1 MNIKDASSLWNISTR
16 RISELCKVG
25 RITGA
30 YKQGKKWFI
39 PDNAEKP
46 IDNRRTTSELILTSP
61 TTNYKPLPIG
71 VSDYCDACS
80 NYYYVDKTLLIK
92 DLLDERAKVSLFTR
106 PRRFGKTLNMY
117 MLRVFLKDQ
126 KKIHPFISK
135 IKKSGNMV
143 RDTLNIKGNFQSYI
157 LLSKMSNVLI
167 GKRL

>member
-16 RISELCKVG
+16 RISELCKGG

-106 PRRFGKTLNMY
+106 PRRFGKTLNMD
-117 MLRVFLKDQ
+117 MLRVFFEKSEKDTSVYFKD
-126 KKIHPFISK
+126 KKIW
-135 IKKSGNMV
+135 
-143 RDTLNIKGNFQSYI
+143 QY
-157 LLSKMSNVLI
+157 
-167 GKRL
+167 GKRYTQYQGKFPIIYLTFKDVKCAN